1 MMMEENKKTII
12 LQKIPLKRLLETLE
26 EIYNQGADYI
36 DISGVPNVEQ
46 DIIGIH
52 VREDYM
58 ADEED
63 FDFEENDDEEELK
76 SSDLSDDD
84 LNQLI

>member
-1 MMMEENKKTII
+1 MMEENNKMIT
-12 LQKIPLKRLLETLE
+12 LQKIPLKRFLDTLQ

-36 DISGVPNVEQ
+36 DISGIPDVEQ

-58 ADEED
+58 SEEEED
-63 FDFEENDDEEELK
+63 FEFDDEE
-76 SSDLSDDD
+76 SNPSDLSDDD

>member
-1 MMMEENKKTII
+1 MIT
-12 LQKIPLKRLLETLE
+12 LQKIPLKRLLDTLQ
-26 EIYNQGADYI
+26 EIYDQGADYI
-36 DISGVPNVEQ
+36 DISGIPDVEQ

-58 ADEED
+58 SDEED
-63 FDFEENDDEEELK
+63 FEFDEEE
-76 SSDLSDDD
+76 SNTSDLSDDD

>member
-36 DISGVPNVEQ
+36 DISGVPDVEQ

-52 VREDYM
+52 VLEDYM

-63 FDFEENDDEEELK
+63 FDFEETDDEEELK